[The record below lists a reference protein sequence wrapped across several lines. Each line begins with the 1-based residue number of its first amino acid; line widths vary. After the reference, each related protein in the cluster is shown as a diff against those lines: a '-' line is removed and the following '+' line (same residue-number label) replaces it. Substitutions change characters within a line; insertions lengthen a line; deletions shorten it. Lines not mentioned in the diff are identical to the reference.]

1 MARRSEFKLDHA
13 GMAEILLS
21 DGIRHAVHDAAEQV
35 AARVRGDSAIQRNEL
50 VDEVEVED
58 YTTDRAASSVT
69 ITHAAGLGIEAKHG
83 TLSRAAGGAS

>member
-1 MARRSEFKLDHA
+1 MARRSDFKLDHA

-21 DGIRHAVHDAAEQV
+21 DDVRIAVHDAAETV
-35 AARVRGDSAIQRNEL
+35 AARVRGDAAIVRNDL
-50 VDEVEVED
+50 TDSVEVAD

-83 TLSRAAGGAS
+83 TLSRAAGGAE